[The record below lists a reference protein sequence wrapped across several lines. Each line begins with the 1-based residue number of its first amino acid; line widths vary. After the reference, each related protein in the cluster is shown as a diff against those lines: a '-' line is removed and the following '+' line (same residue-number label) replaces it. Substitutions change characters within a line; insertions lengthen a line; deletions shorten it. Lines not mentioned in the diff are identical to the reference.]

1 MLNKFE
7 RLLLAVTKRQLADC
21 ADFEGDGRH
30 FVLKDSPVKEAP
42 TGRYYFKSEPL
53 ENAHQYRY
61 SGPLAGH
68 VVESAQIA
76 ETPSKELTFSLGES
90 ERASTAVKEL
100 AGKSGELTV
109 KLVTFSMKAKNDDIS
124 ESYMLAGG
132 LTDDGQWLDH
142 EYVADLL
149 DLVCVQ
155 EGGEVSIDD
164 ARFEEHLAERRAHLE
179 REVQG
184 RNSRYYDQQEEV
196 LYRRQQDRHAES
208 EGKIREYKAK
218 EKEARKNARGTDD
231 PMEQLKFKKEARK
244 WSERAEEEDEEARAA
259 RKEMREEAD
268 RYLELIEQSLKGK
281 QSIEHLFSIRWKV
294 VN

>member
-1 MLNKFE
+1 
-7 RLLLAVTKRQLADC
+7 
-21 ADFEGDGRH
+21 
-30 FVLKDSPVKEAP
+30 
-42 TGRYYFKSEPL
+42 
-53 ENAHQYRY
+53 
-61 SGPLAGH
+61 
-68 VVESAQIA
+68 
-76 ETPSKELTFSLGES
+76 
-90 ERASTAVKEL
+90 
-100 AGKSGELTV
+100 
-109 KLVTFSMKAKNDDIS
+109 MKAKNDDIS

-149 DLVCVQ
+149 DLVCIE

-164 ARFEEHLAERRAHLE
+164 ARFEEHLAGRRAHLE

-184 RNSRYYDQQEEV
+184 RNSRYYDQQEEL
-196 LYRRQQDRHAES
+196 LYRNQQDRHAES
-208 EGKIREYKAK
+208 EGKIREYKAR

-259 RKEMREEAD
+259 RKKMREEAD
-268 RYLELIEQSLKGK
+268 RYLELIEQALKGK
-281 QSIEHLFSIRWKV
+281 QSIEHLFSVRWKV